1 MAAGPDRAQ
10 GRNLLCLFGL
20 LVNVHRKLE
29 YRIIIQMHYWK
40 MDNSSTYE
48 IYLTNIPKC
57 SILMEKGGA
66 SMDIMGFDK
75 KRCMSAI
82 YAIAKE
88 KGVKIGELE
97 KEAGVSTGYLSKLNK
112 GENTS
117 SPSIELLVAVAR
129 VLGVTI
135 DMLIYSEYDG
145 LSANEKYVLK
155 FLDKLVDDT
164 LSGELQWEKETK
176 KQLLNVDC
184 GYDGGEAYAAHPLFD
199 VKEVP
204 IEEGRYRLEP
214 CYCSSFFPDGETK
227 IAGDGFRAGL
237 GFSRADIY
245 IMKVDN
251 EESNMEIGYD
261 QFEIYLLKDGNI
273 RPLCCNEFVCN
284 EIARQIQNL
293 YKVIVDA
300 DSNLGIN
307 DEVKGIIDLYMMDG
321 DENLPFN

>member
-1 MAAGPDRAQ
+1 MGYKPD
-10 GRNLLCLFGL
+10 LCG
-20 LVNVHRKLE
+20 
-29 YRIIIQMHYWK
+29 ID
-40 MDNSSTYE
+40 MDNNSVSNKD
-48 IYLTNIPKC
+48 LTNNPI
-57 SILMEKGGA
+57 SGIFVEKGGA
-66 SMDIMGFDK
+66 SMGKMEFDK
-75 KRCMSAI
+75 RRCMSAI

-88 KGVKIGELE
+88 KGVKIGDLE

-112 GENTS
+112 EENTS
-117 SPSIELLVAVAR
+117 SPSIELLVAAAR
-129 VLGVTI
+129 LLGVTV
-135 DMLIYSEYDG
+135 DMLIYSEYEG

-155 FLDKLVDDT
+155 FMDKLVNDT

-184 GYDGGEAYAAHPLFD
+184 GYDQGEAYAAHPLFD

-214 CYCSSFFPDGETK
+214 CYCSRFFPEGDTL
-227 IAGDGFRAGL
+227 IAGDGFHAAL
-237 GFSRADIY
+237 SPSDAELY

-251 EESNMEIGYD
+251 EIANMEIGYD
-261 QFEIYLLKDGNI
+261 QFEVYLVNRGSVK
-273 RPLCCNEFVCN
+273 PLGCSDFVCG
-284 EIARQIQNL
+284 EISRQIQNL

-321 DENLPFN
+321 DGGLPFN

>member
-1 MAAGPDRAQ
+1 
-10 GRNLLCLFGL
+10 
-20 LVNVHRKLE
+20 
-29 YRIIIQMHYWK
+29 MH
-40 MDNSSTYE
+40 
-48 IYLTNIPKC
+48 LTNIPKS
-57 SILMEKGGA
+57 SIFMEKGGA
-66 SMDIMGFDK
+66 SMEKMEFDK
-75 KRCMSAI
+75 RRCMSAI

-88 KGVKIGELE
+88 KGVKIGDLE
-97 KEAGVSTGYLSKLNK
+97 KEANVSTGYLSKLNK
-112 GENTS
+112 EENTS

-135 DMLIYSEYDG
+135 DMLVYSEYEG
-145 LSANEKYVLK
+145 LSSNEKYILK
-155 FLDKLVDDT
+155 FMDKLVNDT

-199 VKEVP
+199 VTEVP

-214 CYCSSFFPDGETK
+214 RYCSRFFPDGETE
-227 IAGDGFRAGL
+227 IAGDGFHADLGL
-237 GFSRADIY
+237 SRAEIY

-251 EESNMEIGYD
+251 EESNMGIGYD
-261 QFEIYLLKDGNI
+261 QFEVYLLKDGNI

-307 DEVKGIIDLYMMDG
+307 DEVKGIIDLYMSE
-321 DENLPFN
+321 DEELPFN